1 MSKSK
6 QSASDW
12 MKRMEEK
19 YGIEAIQEHYDR
31 TDTIQKCIYS
41 ESVLFDFFSS
51 PFEII
56 SQ

>member
-1 MSKSK
+1 
-6 QSASDW
+6 